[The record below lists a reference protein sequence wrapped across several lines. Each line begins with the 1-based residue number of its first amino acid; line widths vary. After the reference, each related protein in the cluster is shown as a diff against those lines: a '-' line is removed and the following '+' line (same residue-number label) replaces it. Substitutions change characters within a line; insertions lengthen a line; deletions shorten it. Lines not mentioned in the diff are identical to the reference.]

1 MLMAQKLSGFS
12 PAEGDKLR
20 KTLVK
25 KSVEK
30 LDAIYKERQDAREKF
45 IKGAKAVSNVSEE
58 IATNLWEEIDFF
70 AQYGFNKSHAVAYAI
85 DSYYAAWLHTHYETD
100 WLSTILETEKAD
112 PSKMA
117 KAISEVKSYGYKF
130 SPIDVNYSG
139 DEWYYSPELKAF
151 VPPLSSLK
159 GTGDK
164 ATEEIMEH
172 RPYRNLDELLFTA
185 DGEWKHSKMNK
196 ASFGSLCKME
206 AFGSLE
212 DMKSGHIANHR
223 QLYDLIIGHYDTL
236 KRGRYG
242 ITDAAKRKLEKA
254 GQTPELIVDK
264 LLSEI
269 LQDAS
274 DWSRTQKISNQFELS
289 SNSSDEL
296 LYPSD
301 LMDKL
306 KQQEV
311 PSALTLSEGKAI
323 AWFCIMDGFE
333 VKKTKNNKNFIKAKV
348 SDNEGNM
355 ANLKIWGDMDTS
367 DLAYTIWM
375 AEVNMQAD
383 WGLSTNSFKMKRV
396 TAFD

>member
-1 MLMAQKLSGFS
+1 MLMSQKLSGFS

-45 IKGAKAVSNVSEE
+45 IKGAKAVSNVSEDV
-58 IATNLWEEIDFF
+58 AVGLWEEIDFF

-100 WLSTILETEKAD
+100 WLSTILETEKTD
-112 PSKMA
+112 PVKMA

-130 SPIDVNYSG
+130 SQIDVNYSG
-139 DEWYYSPELKAF
+139 DEWYYSKDLKAF

-164 ATEEIMEH
+164 AVEEIMKY
-172 RPYRNLDELLFTA
+172 RPYNNLNELLY
-185 DGEWKHSKMNK
+185 DDNGEWKHSKMNK
-196 ASFGSLCKME
+196 ASFTSLCKME

-212 DMKSGHIANHR
+212 EMRSGHIANHR
-223 QLYDLIIGHYDTL
+223 QLYDLIIGHYDVL
-236 KRGRYG
+236 KKGKYG
-242 ITDAAKRKLEKA
+242 ITEAARRKIEKKGEVA
-254 GQTPELIVDK
+254 PLIIDV

-274 DWSRTQKISNQFELS
+274 DWTRTQKISNQFELS

-296 LYPSD
+296 LYPPE
-301 LMDKL
+301 LIDKL
-306 KQQEV
+306 KEQGT
-311 PSALTLSEGKAI
+311 PSALTLSEGKAV
-323 AWFCIMDGFE
+323 AWFCVMNDFE
-333 VKKTKNNKNFIKAKV
+333 VKKTKNNKSFTKALI
-348 SDNEGNM
+348 SDNEGNV
-355 ANLKIWGDMDTS
+355 ARIKIWGDLDTT
-367 DLAYTIWM
+367 DFIYTIWI

-383 WGLSTNSFKMKRV
+383 WGLSTNAFKMKRV
-396 TAFD
+396 TSFD